1 MPDKKNGTRFNTA
14 NAQGTKNASAAQALP
29 SSFGLPV
36 LIAAVVIALVLG
48 VLAGKFVLGGSVSAN
63 LSGKTTVSE
72 GELDTVMATY
82 NYNGT
87 SGTVT
92 VKEAIE
98 SQVSLDSVKDDEGN
112 YTIPAADDALSVARN
127 RILAQVAE
135 EQGITVSDDEL
146 SSYAEQLTGSSDI
159 ATIASNY
166 SLTEDQAKEIIR
178 ESAMMYKLK
187 EQVVDVEVGDTPT
200 APDTPA
206 DGESDTAN
214 ETYGAYI
221 IALLGDEWDS
231 EKNTWARTDG
241 PYYEALKDEVFSATS
256 ATYSQATAAY
266 YVAYQ
271 QYSTNST
278 TASNEWTTY
287 VNNILSKATITL
299 STLSA

>member
-1 MPDKKNGTRFNTA
+1 MPENRSGARFNNNTA
-14 NAQGTKNASAAQALP
+14 AASA

-36 LIAAVVIALVLG
+36 VIGAVVIALILG
-48 VLAGKFVLGGSVSAN
+48 VLAGKFILGGGTSAN
-63 LSGKTTVSE
+63 LAGKTTVSE

-82 NYNGT
+82 TYNGKK
-87 SGTVT
+87 GTVT

-98 SQVSLDSVKDDEGN
+98 SQVSLDSVKDSDGN

-146 SSYAEQLTGSSDI
+146 SSYAEQITGESDI

-187 EQVVDVEVGDTPT
+187 DQVVDVEVGDTPT
-200 APDTPA
+200 APETPA

-214 ETYGAYI
+214 ATYGAYI

-231 EKNTWARTDG
+231 ENNTWARTDG
-241 PYYEALKDEVFSATS
+241 PYYEALKDEVFSADS

-271 QYSTNST
+271 QYSSNSSS
-278 TASNEWTTY
+278 ASSEWTSY
-287 VNNILSKATITL
+287 VNNILSTATITL
-299 STLSA
+299 STLTA